1 MTELLGQRPSP
12 REQGRFRGH
21 EPRAIFGSCA
31 ESGIP
36 EPTVK
41 ISPAGAAK
49 RHCVGRHGLTAESIY
64 APAASR
70 IECQYKAS
78 SHLLVMYFDG
88 VRSDGETF
96 IDGLT
101 PSTLRNIAKKLTFV
115 PANHAYTEWHETR
128 APMRISYLYLDPS
141 RFSRANEADSTGVPK
156 AFFADPVVWDTA
168 IKLKAVIED
177 ARSDES
183 YVDALTN
190 VLAHELSRSEK
201 EILQVSSI
209 SRGGLANWQ
218 IRAVIRHIEEHLCE
232 KTPLL
237 TLATLVRLSPSHLCR
252 AFRQSFG
259 VPPHEYHIRRRIE
272 KAKTLLAEREASVT
286 GVGFALGYSHTSS
299 FSVAFRKIT
308 GQTPREFRRD
318 FM

>member
-1 MTELLGQRPSP
+1 MTELLSQCPSP
-12 REQGRFRGH
+12 REQGRFRGN
-21 EPRAIFGSCA
+21 EPRATFGSCA
-31 ESGIP
+31 

-41 ISPAGAAK
+41 ISPEGAVK
-49 RHCVGRHGLTAESIY
+49 RHCVGWYGLTAESIY

-88 VRSDGETF
+88 VRSNGETF

-156 AFFADPVVWDTA
+156 VFFADPVVWDTA

-177 ARSDES
+177 GRSDES

-190 VLAHELSRSEK
+190 VLAHELSRLNQEPVYETPS
-201 EILQVSSI
+201 
-209 SRGGLANWQ
+209 SRGGLAGWQ
-218 IRAVIRHIEEHLCE
+218 MRIVAQHIETHLS
-232 KTPLL
+232 KKIS
-237 TLATLVRLSPSHLCR
+237 LATLAELSRLSPQHFCR
-252 AFRQSFG
+252 AFKHSFG

-272 KAKTLLAEREASVT
+272 KAKFLLAEREASIT
-286 GVGFALGYSHTSS
+286 NVGLALGYSHTSS
-299 FSVAFRKIT
+299 FSVAFRKVT
-308 GQTPREFRRD
+308 GRPPRLFRRD
-318 FM
+318 FV